1 MSTDSAISHSID
13 TLLQDNKFA
22 EEVGGRQYDE
32 ISNQSFS
39 DNDEQSE
46 DRKPVSPPYIRKFDR
61 RHKSN
66 VPEDVRLRVNSR
78 ERQRMH
84 DLNSALDSLRQ
95 VMPYSHGPSVKKI
108 SKMATLLLA
117 RNYIVMLSKSLDE
130 MRKLV
135 NDMTMKQN
143 ANINMANLD
152 KTAINQTLSVQP
164 GALLTGHGHV
174 SANLNSPTQGR
185 CQSLFHPTVTW
196 TIYIYLSKWL
206 FQKVFILVRQW
217 TLTCLV
223 PAASAKRHWRHC
235 QSQIGNL
242 HAYSLDIYIGSTV
255 FQIRRGNRDS
265 FRIISHISS

>member
-174 SANLNSPTQGR
+174 SANLNSPYTREVPKLVSPYSHVNNLYLPFKVAVPEGVHTSATMNVNVPCPCSF
-185 CQSLFHPTVTW
+185 CQTSLTSLPKPDW
-196 TIYIYLSKWL
+196 KSS
-206 FQKVFILVRQW
+206 
-217 TLTCLV
+217 CL
-223 PAASAKRHWRHC
+223 
-235 QSQIGNL
+235 
-242 HAYSLDIYIGSTV
+242 
-255 FQIRRGNRDS
+255 
-265 FRIISHISS
+265 